1 MDRNGDA
8 VDQQIAGHL
17 DAARAGDSDAFTAIY
32 HALAGKVA
40 GFVRGRGVRDVDDV
54 VNEVFLGVFR
64 NFDTF
69 EGDASAFRSWL
80 FTIARYKATD
90 AIRAAVRTPTAG
102 AAELPDASG
111 GDVEVDA
118 MAHLGDETVA
128 MLDLLTDEQREVVL
142 LRIIADLSLA
152 QVAEITDRPLG
163 AVKSIQH
170 RALASLRRQL
180 RPPVSDLADRTIA
193 DET

>member
-1 MDRNGDA
+1 MDRYGDT

-17 DAARAGDSDAFTAIY
+17 DAARAGDHAAFSAIY
-32 HALAGKVA
+32 HVLAGKVA

-64 NFDTF
+64 NLDTF

-80 FTIARYKATD
+80 FTIARFKATD
-90 AIRAAVRTPTAG
+90 AIRAAVRAPAAS
-102 AAELPDASG
+102 AAELPETAG
-111 GDVEVDA
+111 GDVEADA
-118 MAHLGDETVA
+118 MASLGDDVAA
-128 MLDLLTDEQREVVL
+128 MLELLTDEQREVVL
-142 LRIIADLSLA
+142 LRIVADLSLA
-152 QVAEITDRPLG
+152 QVAEITGRPLG

-170 RALASLRRQL
+170 RALASLRRQM
-180 RPPVSDLADRTIA
+180 RPPVSDSAGPTIA